1 MQKLLIADCSEEYRT
16 ALTAAL
22 QDRYHIRCC
31 RTGTEAWT
39 LLHQERP
46 DILLLDLMLP
56 ELDGITLLERICADG
71 IHPMVLAL
79 TPLWTDYVYGC
90 TQQLGVE
97 YVMRKP
103 CDINAIVSRVRDL
116 SQRLKPLPAKP
127 DPENYIT
134 ETLLTLGFSTKHNGF
149 SYLRDA
155 LLLMSKKPS
164 QSVTKELYPAV
175 AHNFGC
181 RKDNVERSIR
191 TAMDYAWYHG
201 DQTVWH
207 RYFPDASQ
215 RPTNAVFLSRITEA
229 LLREE

>member
-97 YVMRKP
+97 YDRLP
-103 CDINAIVSRVRDL
+103 QQLDGCN
-116 SQRLKPLPAKP
+116 QRLSITVIAKP
-127 DPENYIT
+127 VRRLVVAIRIFAMQSIARLFEPQGERIPTVASLPRNDVENC
-134 ETLLTLGFSTKHNGF
+134 NC
-149 SYLRDA
+149 SYKRSFMVEKAGRKA
-155 LLLMSKKPS
+155 LCICAM
-164 QSVTKELYPAV
+164 ELCTSGV
-175 AHNFGC
+175 
-181 RKDNVERSIR
+181 K
-191 TAMDYAWYHG
+191 
-201 DQTVWH
+201 
-207 RYFPDASQ
+207 
-215 RPTNAVFLSRITEA
+215 
-229 LLREE
+229 